1 MDRKTINLRG
11 RSAAAPIKNTP
22 SAEELSTIFKT
33 SRGKFIDID
42 LGMATHEWDMNYIF
56 DFLYYINDV
65 ECIDF
70 LVDWLCSKWDIAHGV
85 LASFDNANNRILL
98 TQREDFHDSLAHTR
112 ELVLKK
118 IQQEDHIKELE
129 LKMLD
134 SFSIEVHAE
143 DNTEIESDSTQQP
156 QFVTSDNIDGPQYH
170 MADLP
175 DDVRACILFDDDE
188 TYSLF
193 VSNMREDTWL
203 KVSSNK
209 GRYLDPLRFVC
220 NKFQITARKTT
231 RDEFDKLLHYVIPG
245 LGNVGNLVSAMKKR
259 TDTIDSANY
268 KYYDSP
274 VYSHR
279 SKCYKLVADGI
290 VIEECLTPVLEKI
303 HHKRWDTKSNPR

>member
-11 RSAAAPIKNTP
+11 RSVAAPIKNTP
-22 SAEELSTIFKT
+22 SAEELATMFKT

-42 LGMATHEWDMNYIF
+42 LGVATHEWDMNYIF
-56 DFLYYINDV
+56 DFLYYIRDDDA
-65 ECIDF
+65 IDF
-70 LVDWLCSKWDIAHGV
+70 QVDWLCSKWDIAHGV
-85 LASFDNANNRILL
+85 LASFDNANNRELL
-98 TQREDFHDSLAHTR
+98 AQREDFQDNLARTRSLVH
-112 ELVLKK
+112 KK

-129 LKMLD
+129 VRMLD
-134 SFSIEVHAE
+134 SFSIDVHAE
-143 DNTEIESDSTQQP
+143 DNTVMESDSTQQP
-156 QFVTSDNIDGPQYH
+156 QFENSDNIDGPQYH

-175 DDVRACILFDDDE
+175 DDVRAHILLADDE
-188 TYSLF
+188 MYSLF

-209 GRYLDPLRFVC
+209 GKYLDPLRFVC
-220 NKFQITARKTT
+220 NKFQITAKDTT

-245 LGNVGNLVSAMKKR
+245 LGDVGNLVSAMKKR
-259 TDTIDSANY
+259 SDSNDSANY

-279 SKCYKLVADGI
+279 NKCYKLVADGI

-303 HHKRWDTKSNPR
+303 HNKRWDTKSNPR